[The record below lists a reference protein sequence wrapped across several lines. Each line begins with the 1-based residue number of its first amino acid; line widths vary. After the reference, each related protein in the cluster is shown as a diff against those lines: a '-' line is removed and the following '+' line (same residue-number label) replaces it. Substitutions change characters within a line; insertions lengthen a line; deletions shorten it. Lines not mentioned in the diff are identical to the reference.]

1 MADEDYISVLFGK
14 ETNAEIFFLIPILL
28 HQFLDVYF
36 RIIGTSNDSLLL
48 LRRFLLPLLLFDLG
62 SIRIFVLLFIQFEIV
77 PLADLLNV
85 VKLLFIEIEANR
97 IVGSDC
103 FPPEQKVLKGWH
115 LESKDIDGDVR
126 LKVSEESKVLA
137 FLLFSPFLIDGL
149 PELLDDVELHHE
161 ELLVVGVDEPL
172 GGGLVVEVEWRLL
185 DFLLP
190 LRALPSH

>member
-1 MADEDYISVLFGK
+1 MANEDDISVLFGK

-97 IVGSDC
+97 IVGSYC

-149 PELLDDVELHHE
+149 PELLDDIELHHE

-185 DFLLP
+185 DFL
-190 LRALPSH
+190 RVLPSH

>member
-97 IVGSDC
+97 IVGSYC

>member
-1 MADEDYISVLFGK
+1 MTDEDYISVFFGK

-85 VKLLFIEIEANR
+85 VKLLFIEIEANG
-97 IVGSDC
+97 IVGSDG

-149 PELLDDVELHHE
+149 PELLDDIELHHE

-185 DFLLP
+185 NFLLP
-190 LRALPSH
+190 LRALLSH

>member
-1 MADEDYISVLFGK
+1 MTNEDYISVFFGK

-77 PLADLLNV
+77 PFADLLNV
-85 VKLLFIEIEANR
+85 VKLLFIEIEANG

>member
-77 PLADLLNV
+77 PFADLLNV
-85 VKLLFIEIEANR
+85 VKLLFIEIEANG

-103 FPPEQKVLKGWH
+103 FSPEQKVLKGWH

-126 LKVSEESKVLA
+126 LKVSEESEVLA

-149 PELLDDVELHHE
+149 PELLDDIELHHE

>member
-1 MADEDYISVLFGK
+1 MTDEDYISVFFGK

-97 IVGSDC
+97 IVGSYC

-185 DFLLP
+185 GFLLP
-190 LRALPSH
+190 LRA